1 MAGTRLRGGGRSS
14 VRTELE
20 RELGVVRADAS
31 GRRSDTAA
39 SRVKSHSLPRFR
51 EGCTTPGLTDPH

>member
-20 RELGVVRADAS
+20 REFGVVRADPW
-31 GRRSDTAA
+31 GRRCDTAA
-39 SRVKSHSLPRFR
+39 SQQS
-51 EGCTTPGLTDPH
+51 

>member
-20 RELGVVRADAS
+20 RELGVVRADPK

-39 SRVKSHSLPRFR
+39 SQQS
-51 EGCTTPGLTDPH
+51 

>member
-14 VRTELE
+14 GRTELE
-20 RELGVVRADAS
+20 RELGVVGDDRT

-39 SRVKSHSLPRFR
+39 SQQN
-51 EGCTTPGLTDPH
+51 

>member
-1 MAGTRLRGGGRSS
+1 MAGTRSRGGGRSS

-20 RELGVVRADAS
+20 RELGVVRADPK

-39 SRVKSHSLPRFR
+39 SQKS
-51 EGCTTPGLTDPH
+51 